1 MNVVVD
7 TNILLGK
14 NNTFVN
20 ILMFREDIG
29 FYCPRFAI
37 VELFKYKEKIV
48 KYSNLKENKLF
59 ETFHELLQKLKFY
72 DEHMIS
78 KRNIRTAY
86 ELCFDIDEKDA
97 PFVALALELKAKLWT
112 GDQILIAGL
121 QHKKFD
127 IFFNPYH

>member
-14 NNTFVN
+14 NNAFIN
-20 ILMFREDIG
+20 ILMFKEDIN

-37 VELFKYKEKIV
+37 VELFKYKEKII

-59 ETFHELLQKLKFY
+59 ETFHNLLQKLKFY
-72 DEHMIS
+72 DEQAIS
-78 KRNIRTAY
+78 KQSIQTAY

-97 PFVALALELKAKLWT
+97 PFVALTLELKANLWT
-112 GDQILIAGL
+112 GDQALITGL
-121 QHKKFD
+121 QRKNFSA
-127 IFFNPYH
+127 FFNPYH